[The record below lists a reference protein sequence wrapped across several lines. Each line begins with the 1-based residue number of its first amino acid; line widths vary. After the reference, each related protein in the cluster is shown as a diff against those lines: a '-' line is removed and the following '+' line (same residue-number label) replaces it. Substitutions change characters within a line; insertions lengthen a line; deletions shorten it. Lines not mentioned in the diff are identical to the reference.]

1 METAS
6 KSTWFQKYLLPGLVF
21 QSVVIGG
28 GYGTGRE
35 LAEFF
40 LSNGPIGGL
49 LGMMLVSTVIWSA
62 VCAVTFEFARLFHAG
77 DYRTL
82 FTHLLGRGWILF
94 EICYLLLLIIILA
107 VIAATAGTILE
118 ETFALN
124 YTLGVIVMMAAIGF
138 LVFRG
143 SRTIERVLAA
153 WSFVLYG
160 VFLAL
165 FIWCLIRF
173 SGEIGV
179 ALSSG
184 GTGRGWFIDGVR
196 YAAYNLA
203 VIPAAF
209 FCVRHME
216 TRREAISAGLLSGLI
231 GIIPGL
237 LFFVAMTGFYPE
249 IVDRPVPAT
258 FMIGALGS
266 HGFLLLYQ
274 VVLYGTLIE
283 TGTGMIHAINERI
296 AGVYSEK
303 EQAMPTLLRPAVA
316 LGLLVLGAVLARF
329 GLIDLIAKGY
339 GTLTWLFLFIFVIPI
354 LTRGIWLIRAK
365 NGVIA

>member
-1 METAS
+1 VR
-6 KSTWFQKYLLPGLVF
+6 STWFQKYLLPGFVF

-35 LAEFF
+35 LVEFF
-40 LSNGPIGGL
+40 LTNGPVGGL

-62 VCAVTFEFARLFHAG
+62 VCAVTFEFARVFRSN

-82 FTHLLGRGWILF
+82 FTHLLGRGWVMF
-94 EICYLLLLIIILA
+94 EICYFLLLLIILG

-124 YTLGVIVMMAAIGF
+124 YTLGVIIMMAAIGF

-143 SRTIERVLAA
+143 SRTIERVLAT
-153 WSFVLYG
+153 WSFILYG
-160 VFLAL
+160 VFFTL

-173 SGEIGV
+173 NSEIGM
-179 ALSSG
+179 ALTSG
-184 GTGRGWFIDGVR
+184 GIGRGWFVDGVR

-203 VIPAAF
+203 VIPAVF

-216 TRREAISAGLLSGLI
+216 TRREAVTAGLLSGLI
-231 GIIPGL
+231 GIIPAL
-237 LFFVAMTGFYPE
+237 LFFLAMSGFYPG
-249 IVDRPVPAT
+249 IVDQPVPAT

-266 HGFLLLYQ
+266 HGFLLVYQ
-274 VVLYGTLIE
+274 FVLYGTLIE

-296 AGVYSEK
+296 AGVYAER
-303 EQAMPTLLRPAVA
+303 QRAMPVSLRPAIAVA
-316 LGLLVLGAVLARF
+316 LLLFGAILARF
-329 GLIDLIAKGY
+329 GLIDLIARGY
-339 GTLTWLFLFIFVIPI
+339 GTLSWLFLLIFVIPI

-365 NGVIA
+365 AYTTA